1 MNKALMKLL
10 CALFLALPA
19 SLALA
24 QAQTRAYA
32 PENLRTLTVAE
43 QTRVI
48 GLEYSEQSRG
58 RRIPDDQLRFYLD
71 QVRLSGWTFS
81 RIKQDIATSLGGGN
95 GGWNP
100 GPAPGR
106 TVRCESQDQ
115 RERSCQTGFA
125 NRARLSRQL
134 SSGACIEGQSWQQQ
148 PGVIRVRN
156 GCRGEFTET
165 NQGWGN
171 GGGNAGYTVTCASED
186 ARYRTC
192 AWDDRRGR
200 PVVVQN
206 LSKARCQEGSNWGH
220 QRNAIWVNHGC
231 RARFG
236 VAGGGGGDWGGGNP
250 GYGVQCTSKPG
261 DPRLNWCRWDG
272 RQGRPRLQQEYSQRV
287 CGAEGR
293 GWGYDANRQEI
304 WVRGGCNARFGAR

>member
-1 MNKALMKLL
+1 MNKAVMKSL
-10 CALFLALPA
+10 CALFLALLASHAPA
-19 SLALA
+19 
-24 QAQTRAYA
+24 QVQTRAYA

-48 GLEYSEQSRG
+48 SLEYSEQSRG

-71 QVRLSGWTFS
+71 QVRLSGWPFS

-95 GGWNP
+95 GDWNP

-106 TVRCESQDQ
+106 TVRCESVDQ

-134 SSGACIEGQSWQQQ
+134 SSGACVEGRSWQQQ

-156 GCRGEFTET
+156 GCRGEFVET
-165 NQGWGN
+165 SQGWGN
-171 GGGNAGYTVTCASED
+171 GGGGGSGYTVTCASED

-206 LSKARCQEGSNWGH
+206 LSKAQCREGNNWGH
-220 QRNAIWVNHGC
+220 QRNLIWVNHGC

-236 VAGGGGGDWGGGNP
+236 VAGGGWGGGNP
-250 GYGVQCTSKPG
+250 GYSVQCASRPG
-261 DPRLNWCRWDG
+261 DPRLNRCRWDA
-272 RQGRPRLQQEYSQRV
+272 RQGRPRVQQEFSQGICV
-287 CGAEGR
+287 ETR

-304 WVRGGCNARFGAR
+304 WVRGGCNARFSAR